1 MNLRDFA
8 KNNIIRDKE
17 TYIGYWLSCMFTVFV
32 FFIFSVNQFHPE
44 LNQGPGAVA
53 TIMESAQVI
62 VVLFAIFFLGLSI
75 NSFLSRRKN
84 MFGVL
89 LMMGMSKK
97 QLRRLIIIENMIIG
111 FSAIIVGILLG
122 LAFGH
127 ILVLLMA
134 NIINLSSIS
143 LYFPIKSIIITII
156 AFSILFFLIAFF
168 RSQVILKRPI
178 YNLLDVNQNEYG
190 SIRYSR
196 FLSITAIILILLGY
210 ALANIHL
217 INRLI
222 PQGFD
227 RLNTLQNSDILH
239 ILIGGLVT
247 IGMFLFFTQFSKYF
261 TDKVRRNEEYYLK
274 DTRALWISELM
285 YRLSSNS
292 KTMFISALLLT
303 VAFIT
308 TIGTIALNST
318 AADEVSK
325 TTPFDISY
333 FSFQPNEKEED
344 NIEFINSNLSEAG
357 ISFKLNSVPILQ
369 KDNQGKEIII
379 SQDDYN
385 SASNESEKIE
395 LTGNEVVSLSN
406 GGSQE
411 EISIT
416 DNVTITIVDN
426 RPNIFDSY
434 RYRKVY
440 VVNNELFNQ
449 LAQILEHRQTSFL
462 YHFSDTTTNEQA
474 RQAAT
479 VNREILGSG
488 LSEGNDFLLIQK
500 IERVDLERYTYQVL
514 TYIGIMLSVIFI
526 LSAGSLIYFRLLSNV
541 RGSSPTYTNL
551 YKIGLSINKIQE
563 VQRKQFTILFF
574 APVLFAIV
582 NTFFAV
588 NMLSYL
594 LATSI
599 WKQTILI
606 SLVLLVIQILY
617 FYFMNNR
624 FKAKIELILTQ
635 K

>member
-75 NSFLSRRKN
+75 NSFLSRRES

-156 AFSILFFLIAFF
+156 TFSILFFLIAFF

-416 DNVTITIVDN
+416 DNITITIVDN

-434 RYRKVY
+434 RYRTVY

-449 LAQILEHRQTSFL
+449 LAQILEHTQTSFL

-574 APVLFAIV
+574 APVLFAII

>member
-8 KNNIIRDKE
+8 KNNVIRDKE

-53 TIMESAQVI
+53 TIMASAQVI

-75 NSFLSRRKN
+75 NSFLSRRES

-97 QLRRLIIIENMIIG
+97 QLRKLIIIENMIIG

-127 ILVLLMA
+127 IFVLLMA
-134 NIINLSSIS
+134 NIINLSSIPF
-143 LYFPIKSIIITII
+143 YFPIKSIIVTII

-178 YNLLDVNQNEYG
+178 YKLLDVNQNEYG
-190 SIRYSR
+190 SITYSR

-210 ALANIHL
+210 ALANINL

-227 RLNTLQNSDILH
+227 ILNTLQNSDILH

-261 TDKVRRNEEYYLK
+261 TDKVRRIEEYYLK
-274 DTRALWISELM
+274 DTRALWVSELM

-318 AADEVSK
+318 AADEVSE

-344 NIEFINSNLSEAG
+344 NIELINSNLSEAG
-357 ISFKLNSVPILQ
+357 ISFQLNSVSILQ
-369 KDNQGKEIII
+369 KGDQAREIII
-379 SQDDYN
+379 SQEDYN
-385 SASNESEKIE
+385 SLFNENEKIE
-395 LTGNEVVSLSN
+395 LIGNEAVTLSN
-406 GGSQE
+406 GRSQK

-416 DNVTITIVDN
+416 DNVTINIVDN
-426 RPNIFDSY
+426 LPNIFDSY
-434 RYRKVY
+434 RYSDIY
-440 VVNNELFNQ
+440 VVNNELFNR
-449 LAQILEHRQTSFL
+449 LAQIFEHTQTAFL
-462 YHFSDTTTNEQA
+462 YHFSDTTTDEQA

-479 VNREILGSG
+479 LNREILGSG
-488 LSEGNDFLLIQK
+488 LSEGDDFLLIQK

-526 LSAGSLIYFRLLSNV
+526 LSAGSLIYFRLLNNI
-541 RGSSPTYTNL
+541 RGSSSTYTNL

-563 VQRKQFTILFF
+563 MQRKQFIILFF
-574 APVLFAIV
+574 APVIFAIV
-582 NTFFAV
+582 NSIFAV

-594 LATSI
+594 LAASI
-599 WKQTILI
+599 WKQTII
-606 SLVLLVIQILY
+606 IALVLLVIQILY

>member
-17 TYIGYWLSCMFTVFV
+17 TYIGYWLSCTFTVFV

-53 TIMESAQVI
+53 TIMGSAQVI
-62 VVLFAIFFLGLSI
+62 VVLFSIFFLGLSI
-75 NSFLSRRKN
+75 NSFLSRREN

-111 FSAIIVGILLG
+111 FSSIIVGILLG

-143 LYFPIKSIIITII
+143 FYFPMESIVVTFI

-168 RSQVILKRPI
+168 RSQVILKKPI

-190 SIRYSR
+190 SITYSR

-210 ALANIHL
+210 ALANIHT

-222 PQGFD
+222 PKRFD
-227 RLNTLQNSDILH
+227 MLNTLQNSDILH
-239 ILIGGLVT
+239 VLIGGLVT

-318 AADEVSK
+318 ADDEVSE

-344 NIEFINSNLSEAG
+344 NIKFITSNLREAG
-357 ISFKLNSVPILQ
+357 VSFQLNSVPILQ
-369 KDNQGKEIII
+369 KDDQSKDIII
-379 SQDDYN
+379 SQEDYN
-385 SASNESEKIE
+385 SVSNENEKIE
-395 LTGNEVVSLSN
+395 LTGNEAVTLSN
-406 GGSQE
+406 EDSQE
-411 EISIT
+411 KISIT

-434 RYRKVY
+434 RYSDIY
-440 VVNNELFNQ
+440 VVNNELFSQ
-449 LAQILEHRQTSFL
+449 LAQIFEHTQTSFL
-462 YHFSDTTTNEQA
+462 YHFSDTTTDEQA
-474 RQAAT
+474 RQVAT

-488 LSEGNDFLLIQK
+488 RSEGNDFLLIQK

-526 LSAGSLIYFRLLSNV
+526 LAAGSLIYFRLLSNI

-563 VQRKQFTILFF
+563 MQRKQFTILFF
-574 APVLFAIV
+574 APILFAIV
-582 NTFFAV
+582 NTIFAV

-599 WKQTILI
+599 WEQTILI
-606 SLVLLVIQILY
+606 ALVLLVIQVLY
-617 FYFMNNR
+617 YYFMNNR

>member
-75 NSFLSRRKN
+75 NSFLSRRES

-156 AFSILFFLIAFF
+156 TFSILFFLIAFF

-210 ALANIHL
+210 ALANINL

-227 RLNTLQNSDILH
+227 RLNNLQNSDILH

-416 DNVTITIVDN
+416 DNITITIVDN

-449 LAQILEHRQTSFL
+449 LAQILEHTQTSFL

-526 LSAGSLIYFRLLSNV
+526 LAAGSLIYFRLLSNI
-541 RGSSPTYTNL
+541 RGSRPTYTNL
-551 YKIGLSINKIQE
+551 YKIGLSIDKIQK

-574 APVLFAIV
+574 APLLFAIV

>member
-53 TIMESAQVI
+53 TIMGSAQVI

-75 NSFLSRRKN
+75 NSFLARRES

-143 LYFPIKSIIITII
+143 FYFPIKSIIVTII

-190 SIRYSR
+190 SIRYFR

-227 RLNTLQNSDILH
+227 MLNTLQNSDILH

-261 TDKVRRNEEYYLK
+261 TDKVRRSEEYYLK
-274 DTRALWISELM
+274 DTRALWVSELM

-292 KTMFISALLLT
+292 KTIFISALLLT

-318 AADEVSK
+318 AADEVSV

-333 FSFQPNEKEED
+333 FSFQPNEKEKD
-344 NIEFINSNLSEAG
+344 NIEFIKSNLIESG
-357 ISFKLNSVPILQ
+357 ISFQSNSVPILQ
-369 KDNQGKEIII
+369 KGYQAREIII
-379 SQDDYN
+379 SQEDYN
-385 SASNESEKIE
+385 NVSNENEKIE
-395 LTGNEVVSLSN
+395 LTGNDAVTLSN
-406 GGSQE
+406 EHSQK

-416 DNVTITIVDN
+416 DNVTINIVDN
-426 RPNIFDSY
+426 LPNIFDSY
-434 RYRKVY
+434 RYRNIY

-449 LAQILEHRQTSFL
+449 LSQIFEHTQTAFL
-462 YHFSDTTTNEQA
+462 YHFSDATTDEQA

-488 LSEGNDFLLIQK
+488 RSEGNDFLLIQK

-526 LSAGSLIYFRLLSNV
+526 LSAGSLIYFRLLSNI
-541 RGSSPTYTNL
+541 RGSSPTYSNL

-574 APVLFAIV
+574 APLLFAMV

-594 LATSI
+594 LAASI

-606 SLVLLVIQILY
+606 ALVLLVIQILY

-635 K
+635 R

>member
-1 MNLRDFA
+1 MNLRYFA

-44 LNQGPGAVA
+44 LNKGPGAVA

-75 NSFLSRRKN
+75 NSFLSRRES

-156 AFSILFFLIAFF
+156 TFSILFFLIAFF

-196 FLSITAIILILLGY
+196 FLSITGIILILLGY

-357 ISFKLNSVPILQ
+357 ISFLLNSVPILQ

-416 DNVTITIVDN
+416 DNITITIVDN

-434 RYRKVY
+434 RYRTVY

-449 LAQILEHRQTSFL
+449 LAQILEHAQTSFL

-526 LSAGSLIYFRLLSNV
+526 LAAGSLIYFRLLSNI
-541 RGSSPTYTNL
+541 RGSRPTYTNL
-551 YKIGLSINKIQE
+551 YKIGLSIDKIQE

-574 APVLFAIV
+574 APLLFAIV

-606 SLVLLVIQILY
+606 ALVLLVIQILY

-624 FKAKIELILTQ
+624 FKAKIELILSQ

>member
-17 TYIGYWLSCMFTVFV
+17 TYIGYWLSCTFTVFV

-53 TIMESAQVI
+53 TIMGSSQVI
-62 VVLFAIFFLGLSI
+62 VVLFSIFFLGLSI
-75 NSFLSRRKN
+75 NSFLSRREN

-111 FSAIIVGILLG
+111 FSSIIVGILLG

-143 LYFPIKSIIITII
+143 FYFPMESIVVTFI

-168 RSQVILKRPI
+168 RSQVILKKPI

-190 SIRYSR
+190 SITYSR

-210 ALANIHL
+210 ALANIHT

-222 PQGFD
+222 PKRFD
-227 RLNTLQNSDILH
+227 MLNTLQNSDILH
-239 ILIGGLVT
+239 VLIGGLVT

-318 AADEVSK
+318 ADDEVSE

-344 NIEFINSNLSEAG
+344 NIKFITSNLREAG
-357 ISFKLNSVPILQ
+357 VSFQLNSVPILQ
-369 KDNQGKEIII
+369 KDDQSKDIII
-379 SQDDYN
+379 SQEDYN
-385 SASNESEKIE
+385 SVSNENEKIE
-395 LTGNEVVSLSN
+395 LTGNEAVTLSN
-406 GGSQE
+406 EDSQE
-411 EISIT
+411 KISIT

-434 RYRKVY
+434 RYSDIY
-440 VVNNELFNQ
+440 VVNNELFSQ
-449 LAQILEHRQTSFL
+449 LAQIFEHTQTSFL
-462 YHFSDTTTNEQA
+462 YHFSDTTTDEQA
-474 RQAAT
+474 RQVAT

-488 LSEGNDFLLIQK
+488 RSEGNDFLLIQK

-526 LSAGSLIYFRLLSNV
+526 LAAGSLIYFRLLSNI

-563 VQRKQFTILFF
+563 MQRKQFTILFF
-574 APVLFAIV
+574 APILFAIV
-582 NTFFAV
+582 NTIFAV

-599 WKQTILI
+599 WEQTILI
-606 SLVLLVIQILY
+606 ALVLLVIQVLY
-617 FYFMNNR
+617 YYFMNNR

>member
-75 NSFLSRRKN
+75 NSFLSRRES

-416 DNVTITIVDN
+416 DNITITIVDN

-434 RYRKVY
+434 RYRTVY

-449 LAQILEHRQTSFL
+449 LAQILEHTQTSFL

-526 LSAGSLIYFRLLSNV
+526 LAAGSLIYFRLLSNI
-541 RGSSPTYTNL
+541 RGSRPTYTNL
-551 YKIGLSINKIQE
+551 YKIGLSIDKIQE

-574 APVLFAIV
+574 APLLFAIV

-624 FKAKIELILTQ
+624 FKAKIELILSQ

>member
-75 NSFLSRRKN
+75 NSFLSRRES

-416 DNVTITIVDN
+416 DNITITIVDN

-434 RYRKVY
+434 RYRTVY

-449 LAQILEHRQTSFL
+449 LAQILEHTQTSFL

-526 LSAGSLIYFRLLSNV
+526 LAAGSLIYFRLLSNI
-541 RGSSPTYTNL
+541 RGSRPTYTNL
-551 YKIGLSINKIQE
+551 YKIGLSIDKIQE
-563 VQRKQFTILFF
+563 VQRKQFTILFL
-574 APVLFAIV
+574 APLLFAIV

-606 SLVLLVIQILY
+606 SLVLLVIQTLY

-624 FKAKIELILTQ
+624 FKAKIELILSQ

>member
-17 TYIGYWLSCMFTVFV
+17 TYISYWLSCMFTVFV

-53 TIMESAQVI
+53 TIMGSAQVI

-75 NSFLSRRKN
+75 NSFLSRRKS

-127 ILVLLMA
+127 MLVLLIA

-143 LYFPIKSIIITII
+143 FYFPIKSIIVTII

-190 SIRYSR
+190 SIRYSC

-227 RLNTLQNSDILH
+227 MLNTLQNSDILH

-274 DTRALWISELM
+274 DTRALWVSEIM

-526 LSAGSLIYFRLLSNV
+526 LAAGSLIYFRLLSNI
-541 RGSSPTYTNL
+541 RGSSSTYTNL
-551 YKIGLSINKIQE
+551 NKIGLSIDKIQE

-574 APVLFAIV
+574 APLLFAIV
-582 NTFFAV
+582 NTIFAV

>member
-1 MNLRDFA
+1 MSLRDFA
-8 KNNIIRDKE
+8 KNNILRDKE
-17 TYIGYWLSCMFTVFV
+17 TYIGYWLSCTFTVFV

-53 TIMESAQVI
+53 TIMGSAQVI

-75 NSFLSRRKN
+75 NSFLSKRESI
-84 MFGVL
+84 FGVL

-143 LYFPIKSIIITII
+143 FYFPMESIIVTII
-156 AFSILFFLIAFF
+156 TFSVLFFLIAFF
-168 RSQVILKRPI
+168 RSQAILKRPI
-178 YNLLDVNQNEYG
+178 YNLLDVNRNEYG
-190 SIRYSR
+190 SITYSR

-217 INRLI
+217 LNQLI

-227 RLNTLQNSDILH
+227 MLNTLQDSDRLH
-239 ILIGGLVT
+239 VLIGGLVT

-261 TDKVRRNEEYYLK
+261 TDKVRRNEECYLK
-274 DTRALWISELM
+274 DTRALWVSELM

-308 TIGTIALNST
+308 TIGTIALNTT

-357 ISFKLNSVPILQ
+357 ISFQLNSVPILQ
-369 KDNQGKEIII
+369 KGGQARDIII
-379 SQDDYN
+379 SQEDYN
-385 SASNESEKIE
+385 NVSNENEKLE
-395 LTGNEVVSLSN
+395 LTGNEVVTLSN
-406 GGSQE
+406 ERSQK

-416 DNVTITIVDN
+416 DNVTINIVDN
-426 RPNIFDSY
+426 LPNIFDSY
-434 RYRKVY
+434 RYRDIY
-440 VVNNELFNQ
+440 VVNNELFSQ
-449 LAQILEHRQTSFL
+449 LAQIFKHTQTAFL
-462 YHFSDTTTNEQA
+462 YHFSDTTTDEQA

-488 LSEGNDFLLIQK
+488 RSEGNDFLLIQK
-500 IERVDLERYTYQVL
+500 IERVDLERYTYQIL

-526 LSAGSLIYFRLLSNV
+526 LSAGSLIYFRLLSNI
-541 RGSSPTYTNL
+541 RESSPTYTSL
-551 YKIGLSINKIQE
+551 YKIGLPINKIQE
-563 VQRKQFTILFF
+563 IQRKQFTILFF

-582 NTFFAV
+582 NTIFAV

-594 LATSI
+594 LAASI

-606 SLVLLVIQILY
+606 ASVLLVIQILY
-617 FYFMNNR
+617 FYFMSNR

>member
-17 TYIGYWLSCMFTVFV
+17 TYIGYWLSCTFTVFV

-53 TIMESAQVI
+53 TIMGSAQVI
-62 VVLFAIFFLGLSI
+62 VVLFSIFFLGLSI
-75 NSFLSRRKN
+75 NSFLSRREN

-111 FSAIIVGILLG
+111 FSSIIVGILLG

-143 LYFPIKSIIITII
+143 FYFPMESIVVTFI

-168 RSQVILKRPI
+168 RSQVILKKPI

-190 SIRYSR
+190 SITYSR

-210 ALANIHL
+210 ALANIHT

-222 PQGFD
+222 PKRFD
-227 RLNTLQNSDILH
+227 MLNTLQNSDILH
-239 ILIGGLVT
+239 VLIGGLVT

-318 AADEVSK
+318 ADDEVSE

-344 NIEFINSNLSEAG
+344 NIKFITSNLREAG
-357 ISFKLNSVPILQ
+357 VSFQLNSVPILQ
-369 KDNQGKEIII
+369 KDDQSKDIII
-379 SQDDYN
+379 SQEDYN
-385 SASNESEKIE
+385 SVSNENEKIE
-395 LTGNEVVSLSN
+395 LTGNEAVTLSN
-406 GGSQE
+406 EDSQE
-411 EISIT
+411 KISIT
-416 DNVTITIVDN
+416 DNLTITIVDN

-434 RYRKVY
+434 RYSDIY
-440 VVNNELFNQ
+440 VVNNELFSQ
-449 LAQILEHRQTSFL
+449 LAQIFEHTQTSFL
-462 YHFSDTTTNEQA
+462 YHFSDTTTDEQA
-474 RQAAT
+474 RQVAT

-488 LSEGNDFLLIQK
+488 RSEGNDFLLIQK

-526 LSAGSLIYFRLLSNV
+526 LAAGSLIYFRLLSNI

-563 VQRKQFTILFF
+563 MQRKQFTILFF
-574 APVLFAIV
+574 APILFAIV
-582 NTFFAV
+582 NTIFAV

-599 WKQTILI
+599 WEQTILI
-606 SLVLLVIQILY
+606 ALVLLVIQVLY
-617 FYFMNNR
+617 YYFMNNR

>member
-75 NSFLSRRKN
+75 NSFLSRRES

-97 QLRRLIIIENMIIG
+97 KLRRLIIIENMIIG

-227 RLNTLQNSDILH
+227 RMNTLQNSDILH

-416 DNVTITIVDN
+416 DNITITIVDN

-434 RYRKVY
+434 RYRTVY

-526 LSAGSLIYFRLLSNV
+526 LAAGSLIYFRLLSNI
-541 RGSSPTYTNL
+541 RGSRPTYTNL
-551 YKIGLSINKIQE
+551 YKIGLSIDKIQE

-574 APVLFAIV
+574 APLLFAIV

-624 FKAKIELILTQ
+624 FKAKIELILSQ

>member
-1 MNLRDFA
+1 MNLRYFA

-44 LNQGPGAVA
+44 LNKGPGAVA

-75 NSFLSRRKN
+75 NSFLSRRES

-89 LMMGMSKK
+89 LVMGMSKK

-134 NIINLSSIS
+134 NIINLSSIPF
-143 LYFPIKSIIITII
+143 YFPIESIIVTII

-178 YNLLDVNQNEYG
+178 YNLLDVKQNEYG
-190 SIRYSR
+190 SIRYSC

-227 RLNTLQNSDILH
+227 MLNTLQNSDILH

-416 DNVTITIVDN
+416 DNITITIVDN

-434 RYRKVY
+434 RYRTVY

-449 LAQILEHRQTSFL
+449 LAQILEHTQTSFL

-526 LSAGSLIYFRLLSNV
+526 LAAGSLIYFRLLSNI
-541 RGSSPTYTNL
+541 RGSRPTYTNL
-551 YKIGLSINKIQE
+551 YKIGLSIDKIQE

-624 FKAKIELILTQ
+624 FKAKIELILSQ

>member
-17 TYIGYWLSCMFTVFV
+17 TYIGYWLSCTFTVFV

-53 TIMESAQVI
+53 TIMGSAQVI
-62 VVLFAIFFLGLSI
+62 VVLFSIFFLGLSI
-75 NSFLSRRKN
+75 NSFLSRREN

-111 FSAIIVGILLG
+111 FSSIIVAILLG

-143 LYFPIKSIIITII
+143 FYFPIESIIVTII

-178 YNLLDVNQNEYG
+178 YNLLDLKKNEYG
-190 SIRYSR
+190 SIRYSC

-227 RLNTLQNSDILH
+227 MLNTLQNSDILH

-274 DTRALWISELM
+274 DKRALWVSELM

-318 AADEVSK
+318 AADEVAE

-406 GGSQE
+406 GDSQE
-411 EISIT
+411 QISIT
-416 DNVTITIVDN
+416 DNVKFTIVDN

-434 RYRKVY
+434 RYRDIY
-440 VVNNELFNQ
+440 VVNNELFSQ
-449 LAQILEHRQTSFL
+449 LSQIFEHRQTAFL
-462 YHFSDTTTNEQA
+462 YHFSDITTDEQA
-474 RQAAT
+474 RQAAR

-488 LSEGNDFLLIQK
+488 RSDGNDFLLIQK

-526 LSAGSLIYFRLLSNV
+526 LAAGSLIYFRLLSNI

-574 APVLFAIV
+574 APLLFAIV

>member
-75 NSFLSRRKN
+75 NSFLSRRES

-156 AFSILFFLIAFF
+156 TFSILFFLIAFF

-416 DNVTITIVDN
+416 DNITITIVDN

-434 RYRKVY
+434 RYRTVY

-449 LAQILEHRQTSFL
+449 LAQILEHTQTSFL

-479 VNREILGSG
+479 VNRKILGSG

-574 APVLFAIV
+574 APLLFAIV

-624 FKAKIELILTQ
+624 FKAKIELILSQ

>member
-53 TIMESAQVI
+53 TIMGSAQVI
-62 VVLFAIFFLGLSI
+62 VVLFAMFFLGLSI
-75 NSFLSRRKN
+75 NSFLARREN

-127 ILVLLMA
+127 ILVSLMA

-143 LYFPIKSIIITII
+143 FYFPIESIIVTIV

-227 RLNTLQNSDILH
+227 MLNTLQNSDILH

-261 TDKVRRNEEYYLK
+261 TYKVRRNEEYYLK
-274 DTRALWISELM
+274 DTRALWVSELR

-333 FSFQPNEKEED
+333 FSFQPNKKEED
-344 NIEFINSNLSEAG
+344 NIEFINSNLSKAG

-385 SASNESEKIE
+385 SVSNESKKIE

-416 DNVTITIVDN
+416 DNVKFTIVDN

-434 RYRKVY
+434 RYRDIY
-440 VVNNELFNQ
+440 VVDNELFIQ
-449 LAQILEHRQTSFL
+449 LSQIFEHRQTAFL
-462 YHFSDTTTNEQA
+462 YHFSDITTDEQA
-474 RQAAT
+474 RQAA
-479 VNREILGSG
+479 
-488 LSEGNDFLLIQK
+488 
-500 IERVDLERYTYQVL
+500 
-514 TYIGIMLSVIFI
+514 
-526 LSAGSLIYFRLLSNV
+526 
-541 RGSSPTYTNL
+541 
-551 YKIGLSINKIQE
+551 
-563 VQRKQFTILFF
+563 
-574 APVLFAIV
+574 
-582 NTFFAV
+582 
-588 NMLSYL
+588 
-594 LATSI
+594 
-599 WKQTILI
+599 
-606 SLVLLVIQILY
+606 
-617 FYFMNNR
+617 
-624 FKAKIELILTQ
+624 ELIE
-635 K
+635 KF

>member
-53 TIMESAQVI
+53 TIMGSAQVI
-62 VVLFAIFFLGLSI
+62 VMLFAIFFLGLSI
-75 NSFLSRRKN
+75 NSFLSRRKS

-143 LYFPIKSIIITII
+143 FYFPIESIIVTII

-178 YNLLDVNQNEYG
+178 YNLLDVNQSEYG
-190 SIRYSR
+190 SITYSC

-239 ILIGGLVT
+239 ALIGGLVT

-274 DTRALWISELM
+274 DTRALWVSELM

-318 AADEVSK
+318 AADEVSE

-385 SASNESEKIE
+385 SVSNESKKIE

-416 DNVTITIVDN
+416 DNVTFTIVDN

-434 RYRKVY
+434 RYRDIY
-440 VVNNELFNQ
+440 VVNNELFSQ
-449 LAQILEHRQTSFL
+449 LAQIFEHTQTAFL
-462 YHFSDTTTNEQA
+462 YHFSDATTDEQA

-488 LSEGNDFLLIQK
+488 RSEGNDFLLIQK

-526 LSAGSLIYFRLLSNV
+526 LAAGSLIYFRLLSNI

-582 NTFFAV
+582 NTIFAV

-594 LATSI
+594 LAASI

-606 SLVLLVIQILY
+606 ALVLLVIQILY

>member
-17 TYIGYWLSCMFTVFV
+17 TYVGYWLSCMFTVFV

-53 TIMESAQVI
+53 TIMGSAQVI

-75 NSFLSRRKN
+75 NSFLSRREGI
-84 MFGVL
+84 FGVL

-97 QLRRLIIIENMIIG
+97 QLRRLIIIENVIIG

-143 LYFPIKSIIITII
+143 FYFPIESIVVTII
-156 AFSILFFLIAFF
+156 SFSILFFLIAFF
-168 RSQVILKRPI
+168 QSQVILKRPI
-178 YNLLDVNQNEYG
+178 YNLINVNQNEYG
-190 SIRYSR
+190 SITYSR
-196 FLSITAIILILLGY
+196 FLSITAIILIFLGY
-210 ALANIHL
+210 ALANVPL

-227 RLNTLQNSDILH
+227 CLNTLQNSDILH

-274 DTRALWISELM
+274 DTRALWVSELM

-308 TIGTIALNST
+308 TIGTIALNSV
-318 AADEVSK
+318 AADEVSE

-344 NIEFINSNLSEAG
+344 DIDFINFNLNEAG
-357 ISFKLNSVPILQ
+357 ISFQLNSVPILQ
-369 KDNQGKEIII
+369 IGDQARKIII
-379 SQDDYN
+379 SQEDYN
-385 SASNESEKIE
+385 SVSNENEKIE
-395 LTGNEVVSLSN
+395 LTGNEVITLSN
-406 GGSQE
+406 RGSQE

-416 DNVTITIVDN
+416 DNITITIVDN

-434 RYRKVY
+434 RYSDIY
-440 VVNNELFNQ
+440 VVNNELFSQ
-449 LAQILEHRQTSFL
+449 LSQIFEHSQTVFL
-462 YHFSDTTTNEQA
+462 YHFSDTITDKQA

-488 LSEGNDFLLIQK
+488 RSEGDDFLLIQK

-526 LSAGSLIYFRLLSNV
+526 LAAGSLIYFRLLSNI
-541 RGSSPTYTNL
+541 RGSSPTYINL
-551 YKIGLSINKIQE
+551 YKIGVSIKKIQE
-563 VQRKQFTILFF
+563 VQRKQFTTLFF

-582 NTFFAV
+582 NTIFAV

-594 LATSI
+594 LAAPI

-606 SLVLLVIQILY
+606 ASVLLVIQILY
-617 FYFMNNR
+617 FYLMNSR
-624 FKAKIELILTQ
+624 FEAKIELILTQ

>member
-75 NSFLSRRKN
+75 NSFLSRRES

-156 AFSILFFLIAFF
+156 TFSILFFLIAFF

-416 DNVTITIVDN
+416 DNITITIVDN

-434 RYRKVY
+434 RYRTVY

-449 LAQILEHRQTSFL
+449 LAQILEHTQTSFL

-526 LSAGSLIYFRLLSNV
+526 LAAGSLIYFRLLSNI
-541 RGSSPTYTNL
+541 RGSRPTYTNL
-551 YKIGLSINKIQE
+551 YKIGLSIDKIQK

-574 APVLFAIV
+574 APLLFAIV

>member
-17 TYIGYWLSCMFTVFV
+17 TYIGYWLSCTFTVFV

-53 TIMESAQVI
+53 TIMGSAQVI
-62 VVLFAIFFLGLSI
+62 VVLFSIFFLGLSI
-75 NSFLSRRKN
+75 NSFLSRREN

-111 FSAIIVGILLG
+111 FSSIIVGILLG

-143 LYFPIKSIIITII
+143 FYFPMESIIVTII

-190 SIRYSR
+190 SITYSH

-210 ALANIHL
+210 ALANIHP

-222 PQGFD
+222 PKRFD
-227 RLNTLQNSDILH
+227 MLNTLQNSDILH
-239 ILIGGLVT
+239 VLIGGLVT

-261 TDKVRRNEEYYLK
+261 TDKVRRNEEYFLK

-318 AADEVSK
+318 ADDEVSE

-344 NIEFINSNLSEAG
+344 NIEFITSNLREAG
-357 ISFKLNSVPILQ
+357 VSFQLNSVPILQ
-369 KDNQGKEIII
+369 KDDQSKEIII
-379 SQDDYN
+379 SQEDYN
-385 SASNESEKIE
+385 SVSNENEKIE
-395 LTGNEVVSLSN
+395 LTGNEAVTLSN
-406 GGSQE
+406 VDSQE
-411 EISIT
+411 KISIT

-434 RYRKVY
+434 RYSNIY
-440 VVNNELFNQ
+440 VVNNELFSQ
-449 LAQILEHRQTSFL
+449 LAQIFEHTQTSFL
-462 YHFSDTTTNEQA
+462 YHFSDTTTDEQA

-488 LSEGNDFLLIQK
+488 RSEGNDFLLIQK

-526 LSAGSLIYFRLLSNV
+526 LAAGSLIYFRLLSNI

-551 YKIGLSINKIQE
+551 YKIGLSINKIQKM
-563 VQRKQFTILFF
+563 QRKQFTILFF
-574 APVLFAIV
+574 APLLFAIV
-582 NTFFAV
+582 NTIFAV

-594 LATSI
+594 LAASI
-599 WKQTILI
+599 WEQTILI
-606 SLVLLVIQILY
+606 ALVLLVIQVLY

>member
-75 NSFLSRRKN
+75 NSFLSRRES

-156 AFSILFFLIAFF
+156 TFSILFFLIAFF

-344 NIEFINSNLSEAG
+344 NIEFINSNLSETG

-416 DNVTITIVDN
+416 DNITITIVDN

-434 RYRKVY
+434 RYRTVY

-449 LAQILEHRQTSFL
+449 LAQILEHTQTSFL

-479 VNREILGSG
+479 VNRENLGSG

-526 LSAGSLIYFRLLSNV
+526 LAAGSLIYFRLLSNI
-541 RGSSPTYTNL
+541 RGSRPTYTNL
-551 YKIGLSINKIQE
+551 YKIGLSIDKIQE

-574 APVLFAIV
+574 APLLFAIV

-624 FKAKIELILTQ
+624 FKAKIELILSQ

>member
-75 NSFLSRRKN
+75 NSFLSRRES

-156 AFSILFFLIAFF
+156 TFSILFFLIAFF

-178 YNLLDVNQNEYG
+178 YNLIDVNQNEYG

-210 ALANIHL
+210 ALANINL

-227 RLNTLQNSDILH
+227 RLNNLQNSDILH

-285 YRLSSNS
+285 YRLSINS

-416 DNVTITIVDN
+416 DNITITIVDN

-449 LAQILEHRQTSFL
+449 LAQILEHTQTSFL

-526 LSAGSLIYFRLLSNV
+526 LAAGSLIYFRLLSNI
-541 RGSSPTYTNL
+541 RGSRPTYTNL
-551 YKIGLSINKIQE
+551 YKIGLSIDKIQK

-574 APVLFAIV
+574 APLLFAIV

>member
-75 NSFLSRRKN
+75 NSFLSRRES

-308 TIGTIALNST
+308 TIGTISLNST

-416 DNVTITIVDN
+416 DNITITIVDN

-434 RYRKVY
+434 RYRTVY

-449 LAQILEHRQTSFL
+449 LAQILEHTQTSFL

-526 LSAGSLIYFRLLSNV
+526 LAAGSLIYFRLLSNI
-541 RGSSPTYTNL
+541 RGSRPTYTNL
-551 YKIGLSINKIQE
+551 YKIGLSIDKIQE

-574 APVLFAIV
+574 APLLFAIV

-624 FKAKIELILTQ
+624 FKAKIELILSQ

>member
-75 NSFLSRRKN
+75 NSFLSRRES

>member
-75 NSFLSRRKN
+75 NSFLSRRES

-156 AFSILFFLIAFF
+156 TFSILFFLIAFF

-308 TIGTIALNST
+308 AIGTIALNST

-416 DNVTITIVDN
+416 DNITITIVDN

-434 RYRKVY
+434 RYRTVY

-449 LAQILEHRQTSFL
+449 LAQILEHTQTSFL

-479 VNREILGSG
+479 VNRENLGSG

-526 LSAGSLIYFRLLSNV
+526 LAAGSLIYFRLLSNI
-541 RGSSPTYTNL
+541 RGSRPTYTNL
-551 YKIGLSINKIQE
+551 YKIGLSIDKIQE

-574 APVLFAIV
+574 APLLFAIV

-624 FKAKIELILTQ
+624 FKAKIELILSQ

>member
-32 FFIFSVNQFHPE
+32 FFISSVNQFHPE

-75 NSFLSRRKN
+75 NSFLSRRES

-416 DNVTITIVDN
+416 DNITITIVDN

-434 RYRKVY
+434 RYRTVY

-449 LAQILEHRQTSFL
+449 LAQILEHTQTSFL

-500 IERVDLERYTYQVL
+500 IERVDLERYTFQVL

-526 LSAGSLIYFRLLSNV
+526 LAAGSLIYFRLLSNI
-541 RGSSPTYTNL
+541 RGSRPTYTNL
-551 YKIGLSINKIQE
+551 YKIGLSIDKIQE

-574 APVLFAIV
+574 APLLFAIV

-624 FKAKIELILTQ
+624 FKAKIELILSQ

>member
-75 NSFLSRRKN
+75 NSFLSRRES

-156 AFSILFFLIAFF
+156 TFSILFFLIAFF

-416 DNVTITIVDN
+416 DNITITIVDN

-434 RYRKVY
+434 RYRTVY

-449 LAQILEHRQTSFL
+449 LAQILEHTQTSFL

-526 LSAGSLIYFRLLSNV
+526 LAAGSLIYFRLLSNI
-541 RGSSPTYTNL
+541 RGSRPTYTNL
-551 YKIGLSINKIQE
+551 YKIGLSIDKIQE

-574 APVLFAIV
+574 APLLFAIV

-624 FKAKIELILTQ
+624 FKAKIELILSQ

>member
-53 TIMESAQVI
+53 TIMGSAQVI
-62 VVLFAIFFLGLSI
+62 VVLFAMFFLGLSI
-75 NSFLSRRKN
+75 NSFLARREN

-143 LYFPIKSIIITII
+143 FYFPIESIIVTIV

-190 SIRYSR
+190 SITYSR
-196 FLSITAIILILLGY
+196 FLSITAIILIFLGY
-210 ALANIHL
+210 ALANIPL

-227 RLNTLQNSDILH
+227 CLNTLQNSDILH

-274 DTRALWISELM
+274 DTRALWVSELM

-333 FSFQPNEKEED
+333 FSFQPNKKEED
-344 NIEFINSNLSEAG
+344 NIEFINSNLSKAG

-385 SASNESEKIE
+385 SVSNESKKIE

-416 DNVTITIVDN
+416 DNVKFTIVDN

-434 RYRKVY
+434 RYRDIY
-440 VVNNELFNQ
+440 VVDNELFIQ
-449 LAQILEHRQTSFL
+449 LSQIFEHRQTAFL
-462 YHFSDTTTNEQA
+462 YHFSDITTDEQA
-474 RQAAT
+474 RQAARA
-479 VNREILGSG
+479 NREILGSG

-526 LSAGSLIYFRLLSNV
+526 LSAGSLIYFRLLSNI

-574 APVLFAIV
+574 APLLFAIV
-582 NTFFAV
+582 NTIFAV

-594 LATSI
+594 LAASI

-606 SLVLLVIQILY
+606 ALVLLLIQILY
-617 FYFMNNR
+617 FYFMDNR

>member
-75 NSFLSRRKN
+75 NSFLSRRES

-89 LMMGMSKK
+89 LVMGMSKK

-134 NIINLSSIS
+134 NIINLSSIPF
-143 LYFPIKSIIITII
+143 YFPIESIIVTII

-416 DNVTITIVDN
+416 DNITITIVDN

-434 RYRKVY
+434 RYRTVY

-449 LAQILEHRQTSFL
+449 LAQILEHTQTSFL

-526 LSAGSLIYFRLLSNV
+526 LAAGSLIYFRLLSNI
-541 RGSSPTYTNL
+541 RGSRPTYTNL
-551 YKIGLSINKIQE
+551 YKIGLSIDKIQE

-574 APVLFAIV
+574 APLLFAIV

-624 FKAKIELILTQ
+624 FKAKIELILSQ

>member
-75 NSFLSRRKN
+75 NSFLSRRES

-574 APVLFAIV
+574 APLLFAIV

>member
-53 TIMESAQVI
+53 TIMGSAQVI

-75 NSFLSRRKN
+75 NSFLARRES

-143 LYFPIKSIIITII
+143 FYFPIKSIIVTII
-156 AFSILFFLIAFF
+156 AFSMLFFLIAFF

-227 RLNTLQNSDILH
+227 MLNTLQNSDILH

-274 DTRALWISELM
+274 DTRALWVSELR

-318 AADEVSK
+318 AADEVSE

-344 NIEFINSNLSEAG
+344 NIELINSNLSESG
-357 ISFKLNSVPILQ
+357 ISFQLNSVSILQ

-379 SQDDYN
+379 SLDDYN

-406 GGSQE
+406 GGSKK

-416 DNVTITIVDN
+416 DNVKFTIVDN

-434 RYRKVY
+434 RYRDIY
-440 VVNNELFNQ
+440 VVNNELFSQ
-449 LAQILEHRQTSFL
+449 LSQIFEHRQTAFL
-462 YHFSDTTTNEQA
+462 YHFSDITTDEQA
-474 RQAAT
+474 RQAAR
-479 VNREILGSG
+479 VNREFLGSG

-526 LSAGSLIYFRLLSNV
+526 LAAGSLIYFRLLSNI

-574 APVLFAIV
+574 APLLFAIV
-582 NTFFAV
+582 NTIFAV

-594 LATSI
+594 LTASI

-606 SLVLLVIQILY
+606 ALVLLLIQILY
-617 FYFMNNR
+617 FYFMDNR

>member
-17 TYIGYWLSCMFTVFV
+17 TYIGYWLSCTFTVFV

-53 TIMESAQVI
+53 TIMGSAQVI

-75 NSFLSRRKN
+75 NSFLSRRES

-111 FSAIIVGILLG
+111 FSSIIVGILLG

-143 LYFPIKSIIITII
+143 FYFPMESIVVTFI

-168 RSQVILKRPI
+168 RSQVILKKPI

-190 SIRYSR
+190 SIAFSR

-210 ALANIHL
+210 ALANIHT

-227 RLNTLQNSDILH
+227 MLNTLQNSDILH
-239 ILIGGLVT
+239 VLIGGLVT

-274 DTRALWISELM
+274 DTRAIWVSELM

-318 AADEVSK
+318 AADEVAE

-395 LTGNEVVSLSN
+395 LTGNEVVTLSN

-449 LAQILEHRQTSFL
+449 LAQILEHTQTAFL
-462 YHFSDTTTNEQA
+462 YHFSETTTDEQA
-474 RQAAT
+474 RQAAR

-488 LSEGNDFLLIQK
+488 RSEGNDFLLIQK

-526 LSAGSLIYFRLLSNV
+526 LAAGSLIYFRLLSNI

-563 VQRKQFTILFF
+563 MQRKQFTILFF
-574 APVLFAIV
+574 APLLFAMV
-582 NTFFAV
+582 NTIFAV

-594 LATSI
+594 LAAPI

-606 SLVLLVIQILY
+606 ALVLLVIQILY

-624 FKAKIELILTQ
+624 FKAKIELILSQ

>member
-75 NSFLSRRKN
+75 NSFLSRRES

-416 DNVTITIVDN
+416 DNITITIVDN

-434 RYRKVY
+434 RYRTVY

-449 LAQILEHRQTSFL
+449 LAQILEHTQTSFL

-526 LSAGSLIYFRLLSNV
+526 LAAGSLIYFRLLSNI
-541 RGSSPTYTNL
+541 RGSRPTYTNL
-551 YKIGLSINKIQE
+551 YKIGLSIDKIQE

-574 APVLFAIV
+574 APLLFAIV

-606 SLVLLVIQILY
+606 SLVLLVIQTLY

-624 FKAKIELILTQ
+624 FKAKIELILSQ

>member
-53 TIMESAQVI
+53 TIMGSAQVI

-75 NSFLSRRKN
+75 NSFLARRES

-143 LYFPIKSIIITII
+143 FYFPIKSIIVTII

-227 RLNTLQNSDILH
+227 MLNTLQNSDILH

-379 SQDDYN
+379 SLDDYN

-406 GGSQE
+406 GGSKK

-416 DNVTITIVDN
+416 DNVKFTIVDN

-434 RYRKVY
+434 RYRDIY
-440 VVNNELFNQ
+440 VVNNELFSQ
-449 LAQILEHRQTSFL
+449 LSQIFEHRQTAFL
-462 YHFSDTTTNEQA
+462 YHFSDITTDEQA
-474 RQAAT
+474 RQAAR
-479 VNREILGSG
+479 VNREFLGSG

-526 LSAGSLIYFRLLSNV
+526 LAAGSLIYFRLLSNI

-574 APVLFAIV
+574 APLLFAIV
-582 NTFFAV
+582 NTIFAV

-594 LATSI
+594 LTASI

-606 SLVLLVIQILY
+606 ALVLLLIQILY
-617 FYFMNNR
+617 FYFMDNR

>member
-75 NSFLSRRKN
+75 NSFLSRRES

-97 QLRRLIIIENMIIG
+97 QLRLLIIIENMIIG

-156 AFSILFFLIAFF
+156 TFSILFFLIAFF

-369 KDNQGKEIII
+369 KNNQGKEIII

-416 DNVTITIVDN
+416 DNITITIVDN

-434 RYRKVY
+434 RYRTVY

-449 LAQILEHRQTSFL
+449 LAQILEHTQTSFL

-479 VNREILGSG
+479 VNRENLGSG

-526 LSAGSLIYFRLLSNV
+526 LAAGSLIYFRLLSNI
-541 RGSSPTYTNL
+541 RGSRPTYTNL
-551 YKIGLSINKIQE
+551 YKIGLSIDKIQE

-574 APVLFAIV
+574 APLLFAIV

-624 FKAKIELILTQ
+624 FKAKIELILSQ

>member
-75 NSFLSRRKN
+75 NSFLSRRES

-156 AFSILFFLIAFF
+156 TFSILFFLIAFF

-416 DNVTITIVDN
+416 DNITITIVDN

-434 RYRKVY
+434 RYRTVY

-449 LAQILEHRQTSFL
+449 LAQILEHTQTSFL

-574 APVLFAIV
+574 APVLFAII

-624 FKAKIELILTQ
+624 FKAKIELILSQ